1 MINYKLKQK
10 MKKATT
16 KHIAHILAKK
26 RDYKY
31 TSLES
36 LEVGTEMVNFYA
48 VILEATFP
56 HKSKN
61 SDKFVVSL
69 KLADLSSKFDKDG
82 VVSYVSL
89 VCFAKNFDDLP
100 ISQRCGEIIR
110 VHRAS
115 VGTY

>member
-1 MINYKLKQK
+1 
-10 MKKATT
+10 MKKTT
-16 KHIAHILAKK
+16 EKQIANIIAKK
-26 RDYKY
+26 KNYKY
-31 TSLES
+31 TNLES
-36 LEVGTEMVNFYA
+36 LEVGTEMVNFFA

-56 HKSKN
+56 HKSKK
-61 SDKFVVSL
+61 SEKFVVSL

-89 VCFAKNFDDLP
+89 VCFAKKFDDLP